1 MNPNPPHMKTTFVL
15 LISACLLLS
24 CRSTV
29 LDIERKAVQDT
40 LQKHLD
46 AVANRDIEHLKST
59 LPENGK
65 MLLILPEQEI
75 INTTEAFLSYH
86 REWFEDNSWTFEP
99 KIIHV
104 QAGAFFGMAVVEV
117 MYKEPDSEGKP
128 YFNRMI
134 VSYDFE
140 KQNGR
145 WVVIKDHASSIE
157 KS

>member
-1 MNPNPPHMKTTFVL
+1 MKTVFVFITCATAL
-15 LISACLLLS
+15 FS

-29 LDIERKAVQDT
+29 LDIEKRAVQDT
-40 LQKHLD
+40 IERHLD
-46 AVANRDIEHLKST
+46 AVANRDINHLKGT
-59 LPENGK
+59 IPEKGQL
-65 MLLILPEQEI
+65 LLILPGQEI
-75 INTTEAFLSYH
+75 LNTTEAFLDYH
-86 REWFEDNSWTFEP
+86 LEWFEDNSWTFES

-117 MYKEPDSEGKP
+117 LYKEPDRDGKP

-140 KQNGR
+140 KQNGK

-157 KS
+157 QSSNL